1 MITGKIISLHSR
13 VTISRELKNKS
24 SRGRFRM
31 SLQRPSSLYVTTEHR
46 EILLKEIVSL
56 CLSCDTLAGK
66 VFNPSS
72 VTTAASAKFI
82 LYFCTFFFS
91 FSSTTVQMDLSP
103 LAVYSCSHVQ
113 WFVPLAT
120 QSSLPELLLRVR
132 V

>member
-13 VTISRELKNKS
+13 VTIIRELKNKS

-31 SLQRPSSLYVTTEHR
+31 SLQRPSSLYVTTGDR
-46 EILLKEIVSL
+46 ERDHLISL
-56 CLSCDTLAGK
+56 CLSCDTLGEK
-66 VFNPSS
+66 VFNPFS

-91 FSSTTVQMDLSP
+91 SSSTTVQTDSSP

>member
-31 SLQRPSSLYVTTEHR
+31 SLQRPSSLYVKTEHR
-46 EILLKEIVSL
+46 DTLSKEIVSL
-56 CLSCDTLAGK
+56 CLSCDALAGK

-72 VTTAASAKFI
+72 TAALAKFI
-82 LYFCTFFFS
+82 LYFCTVGFFFFFS
-91 FSSTTVQMDLSP
+91 FSSTTVQTDLSP

-120 QSSLPELLLRVR
+120 QSSLPELLL
-132 V
+132 